1 MRKIENPTPGTI
13 PETFDKE
20 YYDDQRDPKQRIRF
34 MELMKVTKEFK
45 KNQKAIEKHLANQAA
60 RKKSAYGEIKTG
72 DFSQEI
78 DPALNLEYE
87 QLSES
92 SQSSAEEKLGK
103 QRNTDEV
110 VFSIKTRSKVQQLM
124 NAPHKQF
131 ESKGNQSTE
140 SLLLEEIQKFPSI
153 TTRMRKKGRSCN
165 PSYLQAGLLM
175 MALCNESPNQAV
187 MNMYIMDTVIY
198 QQTRH
203 LPLRLRKEY
212 QRELNFLKK
221 YNAASKRGDTL
232 LSSIIPDEVQDTDED
247 TDHGDDL
254 EEESEDFSV
263 QDENESEAWAN
274 EVLDEDALNYT
285 DGMYDEFLY
294 LLLNI
299 YLEALRNEFFGTRL
313 SNAYKCRKYR
323 LPIN

>member
-1 MRKIENPTPGTI
+1 
-13 PETFDKE
+13 
-20 YYDDQRDPKQRIRF
+20 
-34 MELMKVTKEFK
+34 
-45 KNQKAIEKHLANQAA
+45 
-60 RKKSAYGEIKTG
+60 
-72 DFSQEI
+72 
-78 DPALNLEYE
+78 
-87 QLSES
+87 
-92 SQSSAEEKLGK
+92 
-103 QRNTDEV
+103 
-110 VFSIKTRSKVQQLM
+110 
-124 NAPHKQF
+124 
-131 ESKGNQSTE
+131 
-140 SLLLEEIQKFPSI
+140 
-153 TTRMRKKGRSCN
+153 
-165 PSYLQAGLLM
+165 
-175 MALCNESPNQAV
+175 
-187 MNMYIMDTVIY
+187 MYIMDTVIY

-299 YLEALRNEFFGTRL
+299 HLEALRNEFFGTRL